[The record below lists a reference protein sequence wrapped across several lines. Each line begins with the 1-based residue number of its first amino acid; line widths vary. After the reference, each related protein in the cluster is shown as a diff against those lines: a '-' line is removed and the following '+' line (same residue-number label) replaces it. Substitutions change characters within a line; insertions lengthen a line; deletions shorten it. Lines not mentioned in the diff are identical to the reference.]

1 MEENYNVNVEAR
13 KQYLKYFKGW
23 FLVLGILMVVFLI
36 KVILGI
42 VIKEDNVPRTNLNA
56 PQERVYDE
64 ANVLSDDE
72 EERLRTL
79 IAETEAKIHCDIVV
93 WTIKQPVE
101 GSEAQKEYG
110 YRYNNWDLNM
120 RDLSD
125 DFFDYNGYGYD
136 NLDYDGALLLDN
148 WYEGQSGSWLSTS
161 GAVYEKFGNNEI
173 NRVLDEVYYS
183 IQDGKS
189 PYEAY
194 VAGIKMIAKLMNHK
208 EGLIELEMG
217 SFVLGALVVPL
228 IVAAVFIAVNL
239 KSKEGTVTTTSNTY
253 VNGNPKMNRVS
264 DDFIRKSVSS
274 RVIQS
279 SSGSGRSGGS
289 GGRGGSHRSSS
300 GRSYGGGG
308 RRR

>member
-1 MEENYNVNVEAR
+1 MDENYNVQAEAK
-13 KQYLKYFKGW
+13 KQYLNYFKGW
-23 FLVLGILMVVFLI
+23 FIVLAVLILVVVVKLVLGVLM
-36 KVILGI
+36 
-42 VIKEDNVPRTNLNA
+42 KESSVPRTNLNA

-64 ANVLSDDE
+64 ADVLSNQE
-72 EERLRTL
+72 EEQLREL
-79 IAETEAKIHCDIVV
+79 IAQLEAEIHCDIVL

-101 GSEAQKEYG
+101 GSGVQEEYG

-125 DFFDYNGYGYD
+125 DFFDYNGFGYD
-136 NLDYDGALLLDN
+136 NVDYDGALLLDN

-161 GAVYEKFGNNEI
+161 GAVFEKFGNQEI

-183 IQDGKS
+183 IQDGNT

-194 VAGIKMIAKLMNHK
+194 AAGIKMIAKQMK
-208 EGLIELEMG
+208 TSEGIVEVEMG
-217 SFVLGALVVPL
+217 SFVLGAIVIPL
-228 IVAAVFIAVNL
+228 IVAGVFIAVHL
-239 KSKEGTVTTTSNTY
+239 KSKEGKVTTTSSTY
-253 VNGNPKMNRVS
+253 VIGNPQMNRMS

-279 SSGSGRSGGS
+279 DSGGSRSGGG

-300 GRSYGGGG
+300 GRSHGGGG